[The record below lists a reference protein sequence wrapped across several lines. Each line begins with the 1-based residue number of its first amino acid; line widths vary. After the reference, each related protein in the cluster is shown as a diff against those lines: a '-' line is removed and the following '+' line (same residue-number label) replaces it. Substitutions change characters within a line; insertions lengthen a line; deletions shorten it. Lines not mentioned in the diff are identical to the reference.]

1 MCMTAVDTIAAD
13 SPFVRDNI
21 STYLKVY
28 TGGAFWLAQSFVDL
42 LPEIMSK
49 GAGPVIGASLLTGT
63 MASFFSEGAALG
75 PIVLPM
81 ATLADIHVRKKISP
95 YNLKV

>member
-1 MCMTAVDTIAAD
+1 MTAADTIAAD

-42 LPEIMSK
+42 LLEFMSK
-49 GAGPVIGASLLTGT
+49 GAGLVIGASLLSETI
-63 MASFFSEGAALG
+63 FSC
-75 PIVLPM
+75 
-81 ATLADIHVRKKISP
+81 
-95 YNLKV
+95 